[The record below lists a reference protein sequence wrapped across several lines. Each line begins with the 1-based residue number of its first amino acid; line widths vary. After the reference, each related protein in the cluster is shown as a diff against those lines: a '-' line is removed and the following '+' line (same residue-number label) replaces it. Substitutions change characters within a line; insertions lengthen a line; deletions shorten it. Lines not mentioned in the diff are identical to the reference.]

1 MWICDEETITIHK
14 IRIELEYL
22 KLMSMW
28 RWVVI
33 HIPVVIVWFSHLIYV
48 NEYMEFEMGYFL
60 APYSLALG

>member
-14 IRIELEYL
+14 IRIESEYL

-33 HIPVVIVWFSHLIYV
+33 RIPVVIVWFSRLIYV